1 MVFLGHTV
9 FLVLTRPS
17 AHNKNFPFHVRTT
30 QIGIMEAISSHTTV
44 GNHTLESF
52 GHHGYGVSP
61 ANGRYLEHYSFISKL
76 FSLRKMLRKSMDSWG
91 ITTAKSLQRRPSKV
105 DPFKVQSQRSNAR
118 MQETSL
124 STTNGVVSKN
134 STNNTK

>member
-1 MVFLGHTV
+1 MDTE
-9 FLVLTRPS
+9 LVQQMEGIWNTIPLFQ
-17 AHNKNFPFHVRTT
+17 NF
-30 QIGIMEAISSHTTV
+30 
-44 GNHTLESF
+44 
-52 GHHGYGVSP
+52 
-61 ANGRYLEHYSFISKL
+61 